1 MLCNTQLTE
10 SSKGMCEDNFCSYC
24 CKNIMPKPWLKY
36 KLFNCEKT
44 CYDNTA
50 REDST
55 FMIDRCVEP
64 DDASKT
70 MYS

>member
-1 MLCNTQLTE
+1 
-10 SSKGMCEDNFCSYC
+10 
-24 CKNIMPKPWLKY
+24 MPKPWLKY

-55 FMIDRCVEP
+55 FMIDRCVQP

-70 MYS
+70 MYSYCMSSKVGHEQV